1 MEICKMINMKDLI
14 KKQGN
19 MIRKQSGMN
28 IKEEKLTEASSS
40 EYIKAYN
47 KMYKS
52 YENFAREVMNL
63 AKTSSKLD
71 GDKVDEKI
79 ILKNFKKDV
88 IPFISLMKGWLKG
101 KIK

>member
-1 MEICKMINMKDLI
+1 MKLTKSQLKEI
-14 KKQGN
+14 
-19 MIRKQSGMN
+19 
-28 IKEEKLTEASSS
+28 IKEELINEANSSG
-40 EYIKAYN
+40 YIQAHN
-47 KMYKS
+47 KMYKA

-101 KIK
+101 KVK